1 EDHDE
6 IFAYIRSLGN
16 EKLLVVCNYY
26 EQNTTFILP
35 ESITFNEKELLISNY
50 QTDESEEIKEINLRP
65 YEARVYKLG

>member
-1 EDHDE
+1 EDHDQ
-6 IFAYIRSLGN
+6 IFAYVRSLGN

-50 QTDESEEIKEINLRP
+50 HTDESEEIKEINLRP
-65 YEARVYKLG
+65 YEARVYKLS